1 MIIGGEGR
9 DGKHLRSISYTYIHS
24 YTYTSLEERG
34 EMASIYDPFHIHTY
48 THTRTHYGKAKRNG
62 PRVVCTLVGSSG
74 GLRKRGKC
82 TARGGKAKRNG
93 PRVVCTLV
101 GSSGGLRKRG
111 KCTARGY
118 GVALGALG
126 PVTNALEYPT
136 AFIAYL
142 FACSMVY
149 RRV

>member
-1 MIIGGEGR
+1 
-9 DGKHLRSISYTYIHS
+9 
-24 YTYTSLEERG
+24 
-34 EMASIYDPFHIHTY
+34 MASIYDPFHIHTY
-48 THTRTHYGKAKRNG
+48 THTRTHY
-62 PRVVCTLVGSSG
+62 
-74 GLRKRGKC
+74 
-82 TARGGKAKRNG
+82 GKAKRNG